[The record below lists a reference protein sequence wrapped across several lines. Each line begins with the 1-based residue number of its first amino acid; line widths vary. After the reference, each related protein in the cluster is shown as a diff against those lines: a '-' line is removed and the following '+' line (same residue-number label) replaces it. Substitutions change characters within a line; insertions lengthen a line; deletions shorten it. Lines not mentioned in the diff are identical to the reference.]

1 MRIYLAHAAKFTL
14 LLFHVRGE
22 KKQIPHAANR
32 NGKNTPSHGWS
43 DTHIWRSNRSGW
55 NIFFRFKWN
64 FRIRRNT
71 DGNENKIESKE
82 ARWGSEYI
90 INELFRA
97 MVRSFF
103 NSTFFKLAGLVW
115 WHDSRLFFHISL
127 STSGPE
133 TTTCGGFKFKKKKN
147 PGKNRKWHRVSK
159 FAHYFLFAKKDK
171 KKQLWI

>member
-64 FRIRRNT
+64 FGIRRNT
-71 DGNENKIESKE
+71 DGNENKIESME

-133 TTTCGGFKFKKKKN
+133 TTTCGGFKLKKKKS
-147 PGKNRKWHRVSK
+147 R
-159 FAHYFLFAKKDK
+159 
-171 KKQLWI
+171 